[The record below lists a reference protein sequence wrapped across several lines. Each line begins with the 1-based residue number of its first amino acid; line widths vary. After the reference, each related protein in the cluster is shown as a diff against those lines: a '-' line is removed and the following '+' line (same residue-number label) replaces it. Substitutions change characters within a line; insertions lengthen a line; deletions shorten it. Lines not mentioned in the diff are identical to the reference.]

1 MATSDQKFV
10 LYGYFRSSA
19 TWRVR
24 IALAWKG
31 IKYEYKPI
39 NLVKG
44 EQKTEAHMALNSFK
58 QVPVLVLPDG
68 TVLVQSTAILE
79 YLEEAYPENPL
90 LPKDLVQRAVT
101 RSILSEIACD
111 MQPLQNTKVTFYVS
125 NDADK
130 RTEWANY
137 WLTNGFDAL
146 EKHLAK
152 TAGSYC
158 VGDQVTFA
166 DCCLVPMAYNGFRYK
181 VDMNAYPNIIRVLDN
196 LEKLDAFKAAHAH
209 AQSDCLPELV
219 GKSMKDQ

>member
-1 MATSDQKFV
+1 MATSNEKFI

-31 IKYEYKPI
+31 LKYEYKPI

-44 EQKTEAHMALNSFK
+44 EQKTEAHIALNSFK

-79 YLEEAYPENPL
+79 YLEEAYPEHPL
-90 LPKDLVQRAVT
+90 LPKDLVQRAVA
-101 RSILSEIACD
+101 RSIFSEIACD
-111 MQPLQNTKVTFYVS
+111 MQPLQNTKVTFYIS

-130 RTEWANY
+130 RAEWANY
-137 WLTNGFDAL
+137 WLTNGFEAL
-146 EKHLAK
+146 EKHLVK

-158 VGDQVTFA
+158 VGDQVTIA
-166 DCCLVPMAYNGFRYK
+166 DCCLVPMVYNGFRYK
-181 VDMNAYPNIIRVLDN
+181 VDMNAYPTVIRVLDN

-209 AQSDCLPELV
+209 VQPDCLPELV